1 MTREARTSPRWPA
14 HARPRR
20 CASTP
25 RTRTRS
31 KSAPALFCIST
42 ARFAPVSGRRGREG
56 STTLTRSPALP
67 LRARSAALAGKSGGD
82 RKRSNLSKGEQP
94 AALEE
99 VALSASAD
107 VLHSVTAFAQSPL
120 RPGVLDDITDVASV
134 AALRK
139 QVRARAQSFDT
150 TSASRDAIATAR
162 TRSRQIS
169 GSMRRARLAATREV
183 SETSRPASRRTRT
196 ARRAARRADAPIA
209 RSRRKKRALRRFFF

>member
-1 MTREARTSPRWPA
+1 
-14 HARPRR
+14 
-20 CASTP
+20 
-25 RTRTRS
+25 
-31 KSAPALFCIST
+31 
-42 ARFAPVSGRRGREG
+42 
-56 STTLTRSPALP
+56 
-67 LRARSAALAGKSGGD
+67 
-82 RKRSNLSKGEQP
+82 
-94 AALEE
+94 

-134 AALRK
+134 ATLRK

-196 ARRAARRADAPIA
+196 ARRAARRAGAP
-209 RSRRKKRALRRFFF
+209 RSRDREKKKKRARAKRLFLRLDETRARTRDDSSGTYDPRACTPMYAFH

>member
-1 MTREARTSPRWPA
+1 
-14 HARPRR
+14 
-20 CASTP
+20 
-25 RTRTRS
+25 
-31 KSAPALFCIST
+31 
-42 ARFAPVSGRRGREG
+42 
-56 STTLTRSPALP
+56 
-67 LRARSAALAGKSGGD
+67 
-82 RKRSNLSKGEQP
+82 
-94 AALEE
+94 

-134 AALRK
+134 ATLRK

-196 ARRAARRADAPIA
+196 ARRAARRAGAP
-209 RSRRKKRALRRFFF
+209 RSRDREKKKKKKRARAKRLFSRLDETRARTRDDSSGTYDPRACTPMYAFH